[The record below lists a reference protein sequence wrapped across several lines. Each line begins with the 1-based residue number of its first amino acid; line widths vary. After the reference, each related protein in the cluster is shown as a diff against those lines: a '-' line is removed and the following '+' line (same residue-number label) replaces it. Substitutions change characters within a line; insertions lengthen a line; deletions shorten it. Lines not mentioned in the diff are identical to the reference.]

1 MDKAELDKIMGLY
14 KSHLQ
19 VKKLLAP
26 DTISLYLSSIK
37 MFVSFCEKFHKKL
50 AIPDK
55 WLIKNLGVREIEA
68 FMQHQMNVLN
78 WKRSTMVT
86 CISGIKI
93 FYQYLAESEN
103 VKNPIQH
110 FKLPRDINDI
120 GQRSIEICKINQL
133 FELSF
138 ENSLQG
144 HQQRLLLE
152 FIYGLGMSLAKIT
165 KIRSAI
171 PELDEGQV
179 RIYFQDS
186 KYRDVP
192 FSPVSIKVLKSYL
205 KLIDNID
212 GDQSFWINN
221 KGRILTAAQLQ
232 NILNKYFVQHKLPP
246 ISANELRDLSVQH
259 FSGKGADIR
268 SLQALRHV
276 KQLRRLQSL
285 KDSSFVDLQK
295 KIRQKHLRNQTS
307 NKEQL

>member
-1 MDKAELDKIMGLY
+1 MDKAELDKIMDLY
-14 KSHLQ
+14 KLHLQ
-19 VKKLLAP
+19 VKKMLAP
-26 DTISLYLSSIK
+26 DTVSLYLSSIK
-37 MFVSFCEKFHKKL
+37 MFVRFCNKFHKKL
-50 AIPDK
+50 AIPEK
-55 WLIKNLGVREIEA
+55 WIIKNLRVREIEA

-93 FYQYLAESEN
+93 FYQFLAESKN

-110 FKLPRDINDI
+110 FKLPRDINEI
-120 GQRSIEICKINQL
+120 GQQSIEISKINLL

-152 FIYGLGMSLAKIT
+152 YIYGLGMSLAKII

-179 RIYFQDS
+179 RLYFQDS

-205 KLIDNID
+205 KLIDNI
-212 GDQSFWINN
+212 GGNQSFWINN
-221 KGRILTAAQLQ
+221 KGRILTVAQLQ
-232 NILNKYFVQHKLPP
+232 NLLIKYFVRHNLPP

-259 FSGKGADIR
+259 FSVKGADVR

-285 KDSSFVDLQK
+285 KDSSFGDLQT
-295 KIRQKHLRNQTS
+295 KIMQKHLRNQRS
-307 NKEQL
+307 KK

>member
-1 MDKAELDKIMGLY
+1 MDMAELDKIMGLY
-14 KSHLQ
+14 KEHLQ

-26 DTISLYLSSIK
+26 DTIRLYLSSIK
-37 MFVSFCEKFHKKL
+37 IFVSFCEKFHKKL

-55 WLIKNLGVREIEA
+55 WLIENLGIREIEA

-93 FYQYLAESEN
+93 FYQFFAESEN
-103 VKNPIQH
+103 VRNPIQH
-110 FKLPRDINDI
+110 FKLPRDINEI
-120 GQRSIEICKINQL
+120 GQQSIEISKINQL

-138 ENSLQG
+138 EDSLQG

-152 FIYGLGMSLAKIT
+152 FIYGLGMSLAKII

-179 RIYFQDS
+179 RLYFHDS

-212 GDQSFWINN
+212 GDQSLWINY
-221 KGRILTAAQLQ
+221 KGRILTSAQLQ
-232 NILNKYFVQHKLPP
+232 NMLNKYFAHHKLPP

-259 FSGKGADIR
+259 FSGKGADVR
-268 SLQALRHV
+268 SLQALRHM

-285 KDSSFVDLQK
+285 KDASFEDLQK
-295 KIRQKHLRNQTS
+295 KIRQKHLRNQ
-307 NKEQL
+307 

>member
-1 MDKAELDKIMGLY
+1 MDKTDLDKIMVLY

-37 MFVSFCEKFHKKL
+37 LFVSFCEKFNKKL

-55 WLIKNLGVREIEA
+55 WLIENLGVREIEA
-68 FMQHQMNVLN
+68 FMQHQMNILN
-78 WKRSTMVT
+78 WKTSTMVT
-86 CISGIKI
+86 CISGIKN
-93 FYQYLAESEN
+93 FYQFLAESDN

-110 FKLPRDINDI
+110 FKLPRDINEI
-120 GQRSIEICKINQL
+120 GQRSIEISKINQL
-133 FELSF
+133 FEVSF
-138 ENSLQG
+138 EDSLQG

-152 FIYGLGMSLAKIT
+152 FIYGLGMSLAKII
-165 KIRSAI
+165 KIKSAV

-179 RIYFQDS
+179 RLYFQES

-192 FSPVSIKVLKSYL
+192 FSPDSINVLKSYL

-212 GDQSFWINN
+212 GNQTLWINN
-221 KGRILTAAQLQ
+221 KGRILIASQLQ
-232 NILNKYFVQHKLPP
+232 NVLNKYFVQHKLPP

-259 FSGKGADIR
+259 FSGKGADVR
-268 SLQALRHV
+268 SMQALRHV

-285 KDSSFVDLQK
+285 KDSSFGDLQN
-295 KIRQKHLRNQTS
+295 KIREKHLRNQTS
-307 NKEQL
+307 NK

>member
-50 AIPDK
+50 VLPDK
-55 WLIKNLGVREIEA
+55 WFIGNLGVREIEA
-68 FMQHQMNVLN
+68 FMHHQMNVVN

-93 FYQYLAESEN
+93 FFQFMAESEN

-110 FKLPRDINDI
+110 FKLPRDINEI
-120 GQRSIEICKINQL
+120 SHQNIEISKINQL

-138 ENSLQG
+138 EDSLQG

-152 FIYGLGMSLAKIT
+152 FIYGLGMSLAKII

-179 RIYFQDS
+179 RLYYQDS

-212 GDQSFWINN
+212 GDQLFWIND
-221 KGRILTAAQLQ
+221 KGRILTAAQLH
-232 NILNKYFVQHKLPP
+232 NMLNKYFIQQKLPP

-259 FSGKGADIR
+259 FSGKGADVR

-285 KDSSFVDLQK
+285 KDSSFGDLQK
-295 KIRQKHLRNQTS
+295 KIRQKHLRNQTFK
-307 NKEQL
+307 KE

>member
-1 MDKAELDKIMGLY
+1 MDKAELNKIMGLY

-19 VKKLLAP
+19 VKKMLAP
-26 DTISLYLSSIK
+26 NTISLYLNSIK
-37 MFVSFCEKFHKKL
+37 LFVSFCDSFKNKL

-55 WLIKNLGVREIEA
+55 WLVEDLGVREIEA
-68 FMQHQMNVLN
+68 FMQHQLKELN

-93 FYQYLAESEN
+93 FYQFLAESEN
-103 VKNPIQH
+103 TKNPIQH
-110 FKLPRDINDI
+110 FKFSRHTNNISEQDIKI
-120 GQRSIEICKINQL
+120 SKINQL
-133 FELSF
+133 FELSL

-152 FIYGLGMSLAKIT
+152 FIYGLGMSLAQIN

-179 RIYFQDS
+179 RLYFQDT

-205 KLIDNID
+205 KMIDNVA
-212 GDQSFWINN
+212 GDQGFWLNQ
-221 KGRILTAAQLQ
+221 KGKKLTTAQLQ
-232 NILNKYFVQHKLPP
+232 NILNKYFAKYKLPT

-259 FSGKGADIR
+259 FSGEGADIR
-268 SLQALRHV
+268 SLQALRNV

-285 KDSSFVDLQK
+285 KVNSFEDLQNKFK
-295 KIRQKHLRNQTS
+295 KKHLRNQTS
-307 NKEQL
+307 NKDVI

>member
-19 VKKLLAP
+19 VKKLLTP
-26 DTISLYLSSIK
+26 ETISLYLSSIN
-37 MFVSFCEKFHKKL
+37 MFVRFCEKFHKKL

-55 WLIKNLGVREIEA
+55 LHIGNLGVQEIEA
-68 FMQHQMNVLN
+68 FIQHQMNVLD

-86 CISGIKI
+86 CISGIKN
-93 FYQYLAESEN
+93 FFQYLAESKN

-110 FKLPRDINDI
+110 FKLPRDINEI
-120 GQRSIEICKINQL
+120 GHHNIEISKINQL

-138 ENSLQG
+138 EDSLQG

-152 FIYGLGMSLAKIT
+152 FIYGLGMSLAKII

-179 RIYFQDS
+179 RLYFQDK

-212 GDQSFWINN
+212 GDQFFWIND
-221 KGRILTAAQLQ
+221 KGRILTVTQLQ
-232 NILNKYFVQHKLPP
+232 NILKKYFIQQKITP

-259 FSGKGADIR
+259 FSRKGADVR

-285 KDSSFVDLQK
+285 KDSSFGDLQK
-295 KIRQKHLRNQTS
+295 IIRQKHLRNQTS
-307 NKEQL
+307 KKEQL

>member
-1 MDKAELDKIMGLY
+1 MDKAELDKIMVLY
-14 KSHLQ
+14 KSHMQ

-26 DTISLYLSSIK
+26 KTISLYINSIK

-50 AIPDK
+50 VIPDN
-55 WLIKNLGVREIEA
+55 WLIENLGVREIEA

-93 FYQYLAESEN
+93 FYQYLSELEN

-110 FKLPRDINDI
+110 FKLPRDINEI
-120 GQRSIEICKINQL
+120 GQRTIEISKINQL

-138 ENSLQG
+138 EDSLQG

-152 FIYGLGMSLAKIT
+152 FIYGLGMSLAKII

-179 RIYFQDS
+179 RLYFKDS

-192 FSPVSIKVLKSYL
+192 FSPDSIKVLKSYL
-205 KLIDNID
+205 KLIDNLG

-221 KGRILTAAQLQ
+221 KSSNLSATHLQ
-232 NILNKYFVQHKLPP
+232 NMLNKYFVQHKLAP

-259 FSGKGADIR
+259 FSGKGADVR
-268 SLQALRHV
+268 SLQALRHM

-285 KDSSFVDLQK
+285 KDASFGDLQK
-295 KIRQKHLRNQTS
+295 KIRQKHLRNLTS
-307 NKEQL
+307 NKE

>member
-1 MDKAELDKIMGLY
+1 MDKPELDKIMGLY

-26 DTISLYLSSIK
+26 DTISLYLNSIK

-55 WLIKNLGVREIEA
+55 WLIENLGVREIEA

-93 FYQYLAESEN
+93 FYQFLAESKN

-110 FKLPRDINDI
+110 FKLPRDINEI
-120 GQRSIEICKINQL
+120 GHRSIEISKINQL

-138 ENSLQG
+138 EDSLQG

-152 FIYGLGMSLAKIT
+152 FIYGLGMSLAKII

-192 FSPVSIKVLKSYL
+192 FSPDSIKVLKSYL

-232 NILNKYFVQHKLPP
+232 NMLNKHFVQHKLPP

-259 FSGKGADIR
+259 FSGKGADVR

-285 KDSSFVDLQK
+285 KDSSFGDLQK

>member
-26 DTISLYLSSIK
+26 DTIILYLNSIK
-37 MFVSFCEKFHKKL
+37 MFVSFCDKFHKKL

-55 WLIKNLGVREIEA
+55 WFIENLGVREIEA
-68 FMQHQMNVLN
+68 FMQHQMNVLK

-110 FKLPRDINDI
+110 FKLPRDINEI
-120 GQRSIEICKINQL
+120 SQQSIEISKINQL
-133 FELSF
+133 FELSY
-138 ENSLQG
+138 EDSLQG

-152 FIYGLGMSLAKIT
+152 FLYGLGMSLAKII

-186 KYRDVP
+186 KFLDVP

-212 GDQSFWINN
+212 VDQSFWINN

-232 NILNKYFVQHKLPP
+232 NILNRYFVQHKLLP

-259 FSGKGADIR
+259 FSGKGADVR

-285 KDSSFVDLQK
+285 KDSSFGDLQI
-295 KIRQKHLRNQTS
+295 KIRQKHIRNQRS
-307 NKEQL
+307 NK

>member
-37 MFVSFCEKFHKKL
+37 MFVSFCEKYHKKL

-55 WLIKNLGVREIEA
+55 WLIEYLGVREIEA

-93 FYQYLAESEN
+93 FYQFLSELEN

-110 FKLPRDINDI
+110 FKLPRDINEI
-120 GQRSIEICKINQL
+120 GHRSIEISKINQL

-138 ENSLQG
+138 EDSLQG

-152 FIYGLGMSLAKIT
+152 FIYGLGMSLAKII

-179 RIYFQDS
+179 RLYFQDS

-212 GDQSFWINN
+212 GDQTLWVNN
-221 KGRILTAAQLQ
+221 KGRFLTAAQLQ
-232 NILNKYFVQHKLPP
+232 NMLNKYFVQHKLPP

-259 FSGKGADIR
+259 FSGKGADVR

-285 KDSSFVDLQK
+285 KDSSFGDLQK
-295 KIRQKHLRNQTS
+295 KFRQKHLRNQTS
-307 NKEQL
+307 NKE

>member
-1 MDKAELDKIMGLY
+1 MDKAKLDKIMGLY

-19 VKKLLAP
+19 VKKLLTP
-26 DTISLYLSSIK
+26 DTISLYLNSIK
-37 MFVSFCEKFHKKL
+37 MFTSFCSKFHKNL
-50 AIPDK
+50 SIPDK
-55 WLIKNLGVREIEA
+55 WLIENLGVREIEA
-68 FMQHQMNVLN
+68 FIQHQMNVLS

-86 CISGIKI
+86 CISSIKI
-93 FYQYLAESEN
+93 FYQFLAESEN
-103 VKNPIQH
+103 IKNPIQH
-110 FKLPRDINDI
+110 FKLPRNINEI
-120 GQRSIEICKINQL
+120 GHQSIEISKINKL

-138 ENSLQG
+138 EDSLQG

-179 RIYFQDS
+179 RLYFQDS

-192 FSPVSIKVLKSYL
+192 FSPVSIKILKSYL
-205 KLIDNID
+205 KVIDNIG
-212 GDQSFWINN
+212 GDQSFWIDN
-221 KGRILTAAQLQ
+221 KGRILTVAQLQ
-232 NILNKYFVQHKLPP
+232 NTLNKYFVQHKLPQ

-259 FSGKGADIR
+259 FSGKGADVR

-285 KDSSFVDLQK
+285 KDTSFGDLQK

-307 NKEQL
+307 NK

>member
-1 MDKAELDKIMGLY
+1 MEKAELDKIMVLY

-26 DTISLYLSSIK
+26 DTITLYLNSINI
-37 MFVSFCEKFHKKL
+37 FVSFCEKFHKKL

-55 WLIKNLGVREIEA
+55 WLIENLGVREIEA

-86 CISGIKI
+86 CISGIKT
-93 FYQYLAESEN
+93 FYQFLSESEN

-110 FKLPRDINDI
+110 FKMPRDIKEI
-120 GQRSIEICKINQL
+120 GHQSIEISKINQL

-138 ENSLQG
+138 EDSLQG
-144 HQQRLLLE
+144 YQQRLLLE
-152 FIYGLGMSLAKIT
+152 FIYGLGMSLAKII

-179 RIYFQDS
+179 RLYFQDS

-192 FSPVSIKVLKSYL
+192 FSPDSIDILRSYL
-205 KLIDNID
+205 KLIDKIGVD
-212 GDQSFWINN
+212 KTFWINN
-221 KGRILTAAQLQ
+221 KGRILTLAQLQ
-232 NILNKYFVQHKLPP
+232 NLLNKYFVRHNLPP

-259 FSGKGADIR
+259 FSGKGADVR

-285 KDSSFVDLQK
+285 KDSSFGDLQN
-295 KIRQKHLRNQTS
+295 KIMQKHLRNQIS
-307 NKEQL
+307 KK

>member
-1 MDKAELDKIMGLY
+1 MNKAELDKIMGLY

-19 VKKLLAP
+19 VKKLLAQ

-37 MFVSFCEKFHKKL
+37 MFVNFCGKFHKKL
-50 AIPDK
+50 VIPDK
-55 WLIKNLGVREIEA
+55 WIIEKLGVREIEA
-68 FMQHQMNVLN
+68 FIQYQMNVLN
-78 WKRSTMVT
+78 WKRNTMVT

-93 FYQYLAESEN
+93 FFQFLAESEN

-110 FKLPRDINDI
+110 FKLPRDINEI
-120 GQRSIEICKINQL
+120 GLRSIEISKINQL

-138 ENSLQG
+138 EDSLQG
-144 HQQRLLLE
+144 YQQRLLLE
-152 FIYGLGMSLAKIT
+152 FIYGLGMSLAKII
-165 KIRSAI
+165 KIRSAV

-179 RIYFQDS
+179 RLYLQDS

-205 KLIDNID
+205 KLIDNI
-212 GDQSFWINN
+212 GADQSFWINN
-221 KGRILTAAQLQ
+221 KGRILTSAQLQ
-232 NILNKYFVQHKLPP
+232 NLLNKYFVQHKLPP

-259 FSGKGADIR
+259 FSGKGADVR
-268 SLQALRHV
+268 SLQTLRHV

-285 KDSSFVDLQK
+285 KDSSFGDLQK

-307 NKEQL
+307 KK

>member
-19 VKKLLAP
+19 VKKLLASG
-26 DTISLYLSSIK
+26 TISLYLSSIK
-37 MFVSFCEKFHKKL
+37 MFINFCRKFHHKL

-55 WLIKNLGVREIEA
+55 WQIENLGVREIEA
-68 FMQHQMNVLN
+68 FMQHQMNVLH

-86 CISGIKI
+86 CISGIKS
-93 FYQYLAESEN
+93 FYQFLSESEN

-110 FKLPRDINDI
+110 FKLPRDINEI
-120 GQRSIEICKINQL
+120 GQRSIEISKINQL
-133 FELSF
+133 FELSY
-138 ENSLQG
+138 EDSLQG
-144 HQQRLLLE
+144 HQQRLLLD
-152 FIYGLGMSLAKIT
+152 FIYGLGMTLAKII
-165 KIRSAI
+165 KIRSAV
-171 PELDEGQV
+171 PELDDGQV
-179 RIYFQDS
+179 RLYFQYS

-221 KGRILTAAQLQ
+221 KGRILTVAQLQ
-232 NILNKYFVQHKLPP
+232 NMLNKYFVQHELLP

-259 FSGKGADIR
+259 FSGKGADVR

-285 KDSSFVDLQK
+285 KDSSFEDWQK

-307 NKEQL
+307 NK

>member
-1 MDKAELDKIMGLY
+1 MDNAELDKIMVLY

-19 VKKLLAP
+19 VKKLLSP

-37 MFVSFCEKFHKKL
+37 LFVNFCEKFHKKL

-55 WLIKNLGVREIEA
+55 WLIVNLGVREIEA
-68 FMQHQMNVLN
+68 FMHHQMNVLN
-78 WKRSTMVT
+78 WKKSTMVT

-110 FKLPRDINDI
+110 FKLPRDINEI
-120 GQRSIEICKINQL
+120 GQQSIEISKINQL
-133 FELSF
+133 FELSY
-138 ENSLQG
+138 EDSLQG
-144 HQQRLLLE
+144 HQQRLLFE
-152 FIYGLGMSLAKIT
+152 FIYGLGMSLSKIT
-165 KIRSAI
+165 KIRSAV

-179 RIYFQDS
+179 RLYFQDT

-192 FSPVSIKVLKSYL
+192 FSPDSIKVLKSYL
-205 KLIDNID
+205 KLIDNIG

-221 KGRILTAAQLQ
+221 KGRIMTSAQLQ
-232 NILNKYFVQHKLPP
+232 NLLNKYFLLHKLPP

-259 FSGKGADIR
+259 FSGKGADVR

-285 KDSSFVDLQK
+285 KDSSFGDLQN

-307 NKEQL
+307 KK

>member
-19 VKKLLAP
+19 VKKMLAP
-26 DTISLYLSSIK
+26 DTINLYLSSIK
-37 MFVSFCEKFHKKL
+37 MFVSFCVKFHKKL

-55 WLIKNLGVREIEA
+55 WLIENLGVREIEA

-86 CISGIKI
+86 CISGIKT
-93 FYQYLAESEN
+93 FYQFLSESEN

-110 FKLPRDINDI
+110 FKMPRDIKEI
-120 GQRSIEICKINQL
+120 GHQSIEISKINQL

-138 ENSLQG
+138 EDSLQSY
-144 HQQRLLLE
+144 QRLLLE
-152 FIYGLGMSLAKIT
+152 FIYGLGMSLAKII

-179 RIYFQDS
+179 RLYFQDS

-192 FSPVSIKVLKSYL
+192 FSPDSIDILRSYL
-205 KLIDNID
+205 KLIDNIGVD
-212 GDQSFWINN
+212 KTFWINN
-221 KGRILTAAQLQ
+221 KGRILTLAQLQ
-232 NILNKYFVQHKLPP
+232 NLLNKYFVRHNLPP

-259 FSGKGADIR
+259 FSGKGADVR

-285 KDSSFVDLQK
+285 KESSFGELQK
-295 KIRQKHLRNQTS
+295 KIRQKHLRNQSS

>member
-19 VKKLLAP
+19 VKKMLAP

-55 WLIKNLGVREIEA
+55 WLIENLGVREIEA
-68 FMQHQMNVLN
+68 FMLHQMNVLN

-93 FYQYLAESEN
+93 FYQFLAESKN

-110 FKLPRDINDI
+110 FRLPRDVNDI
-120 GQRSIEICKINQL
+120 CHGSIEISKINHL

-138 ENSLQG
+138 EDSLQG

-152 FIYGLGMSLAKIT
+152 FIYGLGMPLAKII

-179 RIYFQDS
+179 RLYIHDA

-192 FSPVSIKVLKSYL
+192 FSPVSIEVLKSYL

-212 GDQSFWINN
+212 RDQSFWINN
-221 KGRILTAAQLQ
+221 KGKILTAAQLQ
-232 NILNKYFVQHKLPP
+232 NMLNRYFVQHKLPP

-259 FSGKGADIR
+259 FSGKGADVR

-285 KDSSFVDLQK
+285 KDSSFGDLQK

-307 NKEQL
+307 NKEKL

>member
-1 MDKAELDKIMGLY
+1 MDKAELDKIMVLY

-26 DTISLYLSSIK
+26 DTISLYLNSIN
-37 MFVSFCEKFHKKL
+37 MFVSFCEKFNKKL
-50 AIPDK
+50 VIPDK
-55 WLIKNLGVREIEA
+55 WLIENLGVREIEA

-86 CISGIKI
+86 CISCIKN
-93 FYQYLAESEN
+93 FYQFLAESEN
-103 VKNPIQH
+103 IKNPIQH
-110 FKLPRDINDI
+110 FKLPRDINEI
-120 GQRSIEICKINQL
+120 GQRSIEISKINQL

-138 ENSLQG
+138 EDSLLG

-152 FIYGLGMSLAKIT
+152 FIYGLGMSLAKII

-179 RIYFQDS
+179 RLYFHDT

-212 GDQSFWINN
+212 GDKSLWINN
-221 KGRILTAAQLQ
+221 IGRILTAAQLQ
-232 NILNKYFVQHKLPP
+232 KMLNKYFVKHKLPP

-259 FSGKGADIR
+259 FSGKGADVR

-285 KDSSFVDLQK
+285 KDSSFGDLQK

-307 NKEQL
+307 NK

>member
-14 KSHLQ
+14 KTHLQ

-55 WLIKNLGVREIEA
+55 WLIENLGVREIEA

-86 CISGIKI
+86 CISSIKI
-93 FYQYLAESEN
+93 FYQFLAESEN

>member
-19 VKKLLAP
+19 VKKLLSP
-26 DTISLYLSSIK
+26 DTVRLYISSIK
-37 MFVSFCEKFHKKL
+37 IFITFSENFHKNL
-50 AIPDK
+50 AISDK
-55 WLIKNLGVREIEA
+55 GLIENLGIREIEA
-68 FMQHQMNVLN
+68 FMHHQMNVHQ

-86 CISGIKI
+86 CISGIKN
-93 FYQYLAESEN
+93 FFQFLSECKN

-120 GQRSIEICKINQL
+120 RQHNIEISKINKL
-133 FELSF
+133 FELKY
-138 ENSLQG
+138 EKSLQG

-152 FIYGLGMSLAKIT
+152 FIYGLGMSLAKII
-165 KIRSAI
+165 KIRTAI

-179 RIYFQDS
+179 RLYFHDT
-186 KYRDVP
+186 KFRDVP
-192 FSPVSIKVLKSYL
+192 FSPESIKILKSYL

-212 GDQSFWINN
+212 GGKTFWLN
-221 KGRILTAAQLQ
+221 KKGSVLSASQLQ
-232 NILNKYFVQHKLPP
+232 NMLNKYFSQNKLPP

-259 FSGKGADIR
+259 FSGKGADVR

-285 KDSSFVDLQK
+285 KDTSFDELK
-295 KIRQKHLRNQTS
+295 NKIMQKHLRNKLS
-307 NKEQL
+307 NKDD